1 MSDLGLQMVAKRDP
15 KAYQNRTKNQS
26 KIMQKTKRK
35 KHLCKIV
42 LAPFVDDLGL
52 FCDRSWGH
60 FYGFYNCF

>member
-1 MSDLGLQMVAKRDP
+1 MTDLDLQMVAKRGP
-15 KAYQNRTKNQS
+15 KQTKIGP
-26 KIMQKTKRK
+26 KIDQKSMQKTNRK

-60 FYGFYNCF
+60 CY